1 MAKLTRRAFMVSGG
15 LAGGG
20 LLLGYAFT
28 PNRLAL
34 RAPATAERVWL
45 TSWVS
50 VNADNSS
57 TILVPQAEMGQGIF
71 TALPMMLAEEM
82 EADWD
87 LVEVKPAPAE
97 GMYVTDDIA
106 QGFTIGE
113 VRVPKSLQRLWDYAF
128 YKAANMK
135 NLQLTGGSSSVRF
148 TGQWGMRVAG
158 AAAKEMLIQA
168 AATRWGVAPAAC
180 RARRSQVL
188 HEASGRQASFAEL
201 APAAARLKPSLT
213 PALKDPKDYVL
224 RGKSLKRLDLPDKV
238 AGTLRYGA
246 DLQLDNMKTAAIR
259 HAPCFG
265 GKTLSLNSDAV
276 RELPG
281 VSDVLRLPNAVAVTA
296 DNYWRAQQAVSRLA
310 VEFTDGGNGDFS
322 SEQMF
327 KDLAAVLDSGKVEVD
342 LERGDGA
349 KALSLAAP
357 GKVLEAEYRAPFL
370 AHATMEPMSCAAHR
384 HNGKL
389 EVWAGVQD
397 PLGTRALAAQTAG
410 LDLEDVVFH
419 PLQMGGGFGRRAAM
433 FCGNFIEDAV
443 RVAMQVPYP
452 AKLIWSREEDMQH
465 DYYRPA
471 MLSRFRAALDDQGRP
486 RAWVNRYTDIGVN
499 EDVTAAFIPY
509 QVEHQQIA
517 RTPFETPVPVSFWR
531 SVEHSYQGF
540 FIESFIDELAHRAG
554 ADPLAYRLKL
564 LADKPRHQ
572 ALLRLAAEKI
582 GWGGPLPDGAGLGL
596 AIVKS
601 FGTIGAQAAR
611 VSLAQGGLRV
621 EKVVSAVDPGALINP
636 AIARAQIESGIIYGM
651 TAALHGEI
659 DIEQGRVAQS
669 NFHDYPMVR
678 LATAP
683 RMETHFI
690 ESGATIGG
698 MGEVGTPPIAPALC
712 NAVFAAGG
720 PRLRRLPIAAQLSRQ
735 TA

>member
-1 MAKLTRRAFMVSGG
+1 MGKLTRRAFMVSGG

-34 RAPATAERVWL
+34 RAPDTEERLWL

-57 TILVPQAEMGQGIF
+57 TILVPQAEMGQGVF

-97 GMYVTDDIA
+97 GLYVTDDIA
-106 QGFTIGE
+106 QGFTVGE
-113 VRVPKSLQRLWDYAF
+113 AQAPKSLQRLWDYAF

-158 AAAKEMLIQA
+158 AAAKEMLIRA
-168 AATRWGVAPAAC
+168 AAARWGVASATL
-180 RARRSQVL
+180 RAERSQVL
-188 HEASGRQASFAEL
+188 HKGSGRQASFAEL
-201 APAAARLKPSLT
+201 APAAARYKPSLT
-213 PALKDPKDYVL
+213 PPLKDPRDYAL
-224 RGKSLKRLDLPDKV
+224 RGASLQRLDLPDKV
-238 AGTLRYGA
+238 AGTLRYGV

-265 GKTLSLNSDAV
+265 GKTLSMKPDSV
-276 RELPG
+276 RDLPG
-281 VSDVLRLPNAVAVTA
+281 VRDVLRLPNAVAVTA
-296 DNYWRAQQAVSRLA
+296 DNYWRAQQAVSRLDA
-310 VEFTDGGNGDFS
+310 EFTDGGNGDFS

-327 KDLAAVLDSGKVEVD
+327 KELAAILDSGKAEVD
-342 LERGDGA
+342 FKQRDGA
-349 KALSLAAP
+349 KPLSRTAP
-357 GKVLEAEYRAPFL
+357 DKIVEAEYRAPFL
-370 AHATMEPMSCAAHR
+370 AHATMEPMSCAARH

-397 PLGTRALAAQTAG
+397 PLGTRALAARTAG
-410 LDLEDVVFH
+410 LALEDVVFH

-452 AKLIWSREEDMQH
+452 VKLIWSREEDMQH

-471 MLSRFRAALDDQGRP
+471 MLSRFQAALDDQGRP
-486 RAWVNRYTDIGVN
+486 KAWVNRYTDIGVN
-499 EDVTAAFIPY
+499 DDVTAAFIPY
-509 QVEHQQIA
+509 SVEHQHIS

-531 SVEHSYQGF
+531 SVEYSYQGF

-564 LADKPRHQ
+564 LTRQKRHR
-572 ALLRLAAEKI
+572 ALLHLAAEKI
-582 GWGGPLPDGAGLGL
+582 GWDDPLPDGAGLGL

-601 FGTIGAQAAR
+601 FGSIVAQAVR
-611 VSLAQGGLRV
+611 VSLAQGDLRV

-659 DIEQGRVAQS
+659 DIKQGRVAQS

-690 ESGATIGG
+690 ESGAPIGG

-712 NAVFAAGG
+712 NAIFAAGG
-720 PRLRRLPIAAQLSRQ
+720 PRLRRLPIAAQLSSP